1 MIRRYDEDYDSIY
14 NELFFDLD
22 STDSLLP
29 FQRKESAIKRTIRD
43 IEKFL
48 EKDIYHRD
56 DIDMVKWMDWQG
68 IAETSHILIEVDV
81 RNHFESSSCEELVGQ
96 ALPLIESAQETYDY
110 NESELDWE
118 TTACNMV
125 GYLVELKDLL
135 YDLEEAS
142 L

>member
-1 MIRRYDEDYDSIY
+1 MIRRYDDDYDSMY

-48 EKDIYHRD
+48 EKDIYRD
-56 DIDMVKWMDWQG
+56 DLDMVKWMDWQG

-81 RNHFESSSCEELVGQ
+81 RNHFESSLCEGLVEQ
-96 ALPLIESAQETYDY
+96 ALPLIESALEVYEY

-125 GYLVELKDLL
+125 DYLVELKDLL

-142 L
+142 A